1 MLEEPTHA
9 PGRSRCRERQ
19 PVTAGRPPFRLTTSR
34 RWPACQPDR
43 CGHGERRTGI
53 AAPAWPCSP
62 VSSAEESFSG
72 MPGSLTHSCRLS
84 VVEFLLKRNPLLLW
98 KRNAGQAPL
107 LHGNYPASPLLWA
120 CPTAAAAVC
129 AGYGFPASLAP
140 FRPPEQDCGAALP
153 DALRVLS
160 SRALPSHPGR
170 LGGCLRSLLLRQ
182 WQASPHSEGWPHANG
197 VTRPKRVHLR

>member
-1 MLEEPTHA
+1 M
-9 PGRSRCRERQ
+9 
-19 PVTAGRPPFRLTTSR
+19 PVAVGILAAVSPLGLAAQFPVQKSEFQRHSGFRTI
-34 RWPACQPDR
+34 PADSSV
-43 CGHGERRTGI
+43 GEH
-53 AAPAWPCSP
+53 
-62 VSSAEESFSG
+62 V
-72 MPGSLTHSCRLS
+72 
-84 VVEFLLKRNPLLLW
+84 LLKRNPLLLW

-129 AGYGFPASLAP
+129 AGYGFPASLAL